1 MDELNPLAEKIISML
16 IFEENFNHI
25 LDESGEKRKS
35 VVQDEVKQLIATDY
49 VKPTANIETGR
60 RSSIHY
66 DSDKMQ
72 DYSFQLTGKGMK
84 YLELKLKKI

>member
-25 LDESGEKRKS
+25 YEESGEKNRN
-35 VVQDEVKQLIATDY
+35 VVQDEVKQLIVSDY
-49 VKPTANIETGR
+49 VKPVANIETGK

-66 DSDKMQ
+66 DSDKMH

-84 YLELKLKKI
+84 YLELKLKKV